1 MNDMDWKTWGLIV
14 VVAMGMTFEAIKR
27 LPTASEKWT
36 ADQLR
41 FKNAQT
47 SPYQVKH
54 KRADGPPAML
64 PMNALPMPKAAK
76 VAGQTTANAAVNRAT
91 IEKFLAANKTHTSDF
106 NHTVKG
112 AEGKDEKAKAKKKKD
127 DDEYEIIID
136 PRTGKRYKRK
146 KKKVAKVEEPK
157 VELVKEEP
165 KKEEP
170 KVEED
175 IEAVMKE
182 AIVSGG
188 LPPLKDKADTP
199 NVDIEEWKRRLLAR
213 PDAAETRRFIDHF
226 NNGLVSTEIFYKII
240 ALMLEDSRP
249 QMKEL
254 GVLCAGSTPSV
265 LSFQVLADVV
275 KEERSGSTL
284 RKYSESFLST
294 YSALGRLILLDRMLK
309 SPANSFVAVQAIKQL
324 DAAANNYLAPSKH
337 KPPKST
343 ANSAG
348 AAGAKGHSNSPYF
361 LRFVTIL
368 QGLIRNPDS
377 SVNEPARL
385 TLASINSLMSL
396 SSAPAT
402 APPPSVPGSGSPVP
416 PQASTQP

>member
-1 MNDMDWKTWGLIV
+1 MNDMNWKTWALIF
-14 VVAMGMTFEAIKR
+14 VVAMGLTFEAIKR
-27 LPTASEKWT
+27 LPSSTEKLT

-41 FKNAQT
+41 FNSAQT

-54 KRADGPPAML
+54 QRPSGPPAML
-64 PMNALPMPKAAK
+64 PMKALPMPMGGK

-106 NHTVKG
+106 NHTGKG
-112 AEGKDEKAKAKKKKD
+112 AEGKDAKGKVKKKKD

-146 KKKVAKVEEPK
+146 KKKVAKLEEPK
-157 VELVKEEP
+157 VEVVKEEP

-170 KVEED
+170 QPEEEID
-175 IEAVMKE
+175 AIMNE

-188 LPPLKDKADTP
+188 LPPVKDKADTP
-199 NVDIEEWKRRLLAR
+199 NLDIEEWKRRLLAR
-213 PDAAETRRFIDHF
+213 PDAAETRRFIEHF

-240 ALMLEDSRP
+240 ALMLDDSRP

-254 GVLCAGSTPSV
+254 GVLCAGLTPSV

-275 KEERSGSTL
+275 KEERSGSSL
-284 RKYSESFLST
+284 RKYSESFLGT
-294 YSALGRLILLDRMLK
+294 YSTLGRLTLLERMLR
-309 SPANSFVAVQAIKQL
+309 SPANNFVALQAVKQL
-324 DAAANNYLAPSKH
+324 DTAVNNYLAPSKH

-343 ANSAG
+343 ANAAG
-348 AAGAKGHSNSPYF
+348 AASANGHSNSGYF
-361 LRFVTIL
+361 RRFVTIL
-368 QGLIRNPDS
+368 QGVIRNPDS

-385 TLASINSLMSL
+385 TLANMNALMSM

-402 APPPSVPGSGSPVP
+402 APPPSTPGSGSTLP